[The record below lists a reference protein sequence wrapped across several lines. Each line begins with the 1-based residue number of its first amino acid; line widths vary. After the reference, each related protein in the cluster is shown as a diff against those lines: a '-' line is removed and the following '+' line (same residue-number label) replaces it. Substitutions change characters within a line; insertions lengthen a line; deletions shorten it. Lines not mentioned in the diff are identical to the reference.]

1 MPFAA
6 KGKYKCA
13 YCSRSFPRPASLGSH
28 VYRAHPEHRRI
39 GTDKPVSPVRNRTA
53 VVTSRRG
60 KTPDRTEERVHAEP
74 APALVVKHAI
84 QSSTSPVLPATSSN
98 AALTHLDAAISGL
111 EKEVEAD
118 KQDLTRLEALRR
130 GLAKKEELL
139 AALIKDRVK
148 FVGPEET
155 D

>member
-1 MPFAA
+1 M
-6 KGKYKCA
+6 
-13 YCSRSFPRPASLGSH
+13 
-28 VYRAHPEHRRI
+28 
-39 GTDKPVSPVRNRTA
+39 
-53 VVTSRRG
+53 
-60 KTPDRTEERVHAEP
+60 
-74 APALVVKHAI
+74 
-84 QSSTSPVLPATSSN
+84 LPATSSN

-111 EKEVEAD
+111 EKQVEAD

-155 D
+155 N